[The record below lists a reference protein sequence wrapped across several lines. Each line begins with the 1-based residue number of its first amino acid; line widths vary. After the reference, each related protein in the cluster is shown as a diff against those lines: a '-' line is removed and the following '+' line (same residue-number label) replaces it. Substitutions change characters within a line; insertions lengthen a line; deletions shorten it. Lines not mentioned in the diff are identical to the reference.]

1 MYWKNERYLQ
11 SLRLYLIHIEF
22 NINQRH
28 PLVHFIVMFNNTVNS
43 FWLIFKHQIEVKLFL
58 ISRWAEVMLQAYN
71 IWVIKNLHCLQL
83 TVLVSHILKNFL
95 YSYSLTS
102 FQTPGLLIVIS
113 KKCKNT
119 SGIWELWHRTRNA
132 ESLCPTTDLE
142 DNSKWTLPHDTFC
155 HVTNSLQFKKWLI
168 CYEPWRFL

>member
-1 MYWKNERYLQ
+1 MHRLSKKELLIQKRTQSKLYWKNERYLQ
-11 SLRLYLIHIEF
+11 SHRLYLIHIEF

-28 PLVHFIVMFNNTVNS
+28 PLVHLIVMFNNTVNS
-43 FWLIFKHQIEVKLFL
+43 FWHIFKHQIEVKLFL
-58 ISRWAEVMLQAYN
+58 ISHWAEVMLQAYN

-113 KKCKNT
+113 KNIKT
-119 SGIWELWHRTRNA
+119 QVEYESYGIEQETQNLCVQQLTWKTTPNEP
-132 ESLCPTTDLE
+132 CPTIR
-142 DNSKWTLPHDTFC
+142 SAM
-155 HVTNSLQFKKWLI
+155 
-168 CYEPWRFL
+168 